1 MVEYNLAK
9 VKVEGSNPFLRKI
22 KELLIELI
30 YFMVIPYFLKYQ
42 NVKNNNK
49 LIYIYNKDKF
59 YTEIRVL

>member
-22 KELLIELI
+22 KELLIELV

>member
-22 KELLIELI
+22 KELLIKLI
-30 YFMVIPYFLKYQ
+30 YFMVIPYFLKYR
-42 NVKNNNK
+42 NVKNNSK

>member
-30 YFMVIPYFLKYQ
+30 VYKVTPYKIKVLSCKTKQ
-42 NVKNNNK
+42 
-49 LIYIYNKDKF
+49 IKF
-59 YTEIRVL
+59 K